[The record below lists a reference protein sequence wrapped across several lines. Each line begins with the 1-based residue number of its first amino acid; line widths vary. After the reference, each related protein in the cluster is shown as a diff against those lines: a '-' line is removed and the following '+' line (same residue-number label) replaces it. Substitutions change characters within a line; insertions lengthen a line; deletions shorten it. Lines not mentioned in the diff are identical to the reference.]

1 MDNQPV
7 LTPMRASLNRPQL
20 LMGADRELVL
30 LTGLFCSLLAVSVMT
45 IIAFLIAGLSF
56 GSVVIVLARIGKAD
70 PMMRKVYV
78 RHVRYRDFYPA
89 KSGRQVVGMSTKMNW
104 R

>member
-1 MDNQPV
+1 MDDQPV

-30 LTGLFCSLLAVSVMT
+30 LTGLFCSLLAVSVMSLT
-45 IIAFLIAGLSF
+45 AFLIAGLSF
-56 GSVVIVLARIGKAD
+56 SSVVVVLARIGKAD
-70 PMMRKVYV
+70 PLMRKVYV

-89 KSGRQVVGMSTKMNW
+89 KSGRQIAGIPTKMSW